1 LSLLRLNAEDVIRIL
16 GLEPHPSEGGY
27 YRETYRSDEVMGAGC
42 LPSRY
47 PGERSA
53 CTAIYYLVTPSSP
66 SRLHRLR
73 TDEIF
78 HFYMGDPVLMLQLD
92 PDGGGKTVLV
102 GSDLRSGQV
111 PQVVVP
117 RGHWQGILLA
127 DGGSFALLG
136 TTVAPGF
143 SFDDYGEGDA
153 TALSAKYP
161 AFKDLIGR
169 LAHGVPSVH
178 GIPIGA
184 DRKRQKKDI

>member
-1 LSLLRLNAEDVIRIL
+1 
-16 GLEPHPSEGGY
+16 
-27 YRETYRSDEVMGAGC
+27 
-42 LPSRY
+42 
-47 PGERSA
+47 
-53 CTAIYYLVTPSSP
+53 
-66 SRLHRLR
+66 
-73 TDEIF
+73 
-78 HFYMGDPVLMLQLD
+78 
-92 PDGGGKTVLV
+92 
-102 GSDLRSGQV
+102 
-111 PQVVVP
+111 VVP

>member
-1 LSLLRLNAEDVIRIL
+1 MRMNAEEVIRIL
-16 GLEPHPSEGGY
+16 GLNPHPAEGGY
-27 YRETYRSDEVMGAGC
+27 YRETYRSDEVMAAGC

-47 PGERSA
+47 LGERSA
-53 CTAIYYLVTPSSP
+53 CTAIYYLITPYGP
-66 SRLHRLR
+66 SRLHRLQ

-92 PDGGGKTVLV
+92 PNGGGKTVLM

-117 RGHWQGILLA
+117 RGHWQGMLLA

-143 SFDDYGEGDA
+143 SFDDFEEGDA
-153 TALSAKYP
+153 AELSAKYP
-161 AFKDLIGR
+161 AFRGIIGR
-169 LAHGVPSVH
+169 LAHGGAPIN
-178 GIPIGA
+178 GIPIET
-184 DRKRQKKDI
+184 DRKEQKKDI